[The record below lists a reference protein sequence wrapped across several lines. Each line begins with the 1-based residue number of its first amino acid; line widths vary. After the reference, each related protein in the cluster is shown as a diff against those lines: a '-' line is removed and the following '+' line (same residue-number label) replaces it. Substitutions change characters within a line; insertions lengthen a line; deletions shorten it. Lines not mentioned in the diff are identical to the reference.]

1 MPVAS
6 SETQA
11 GELSVTDDQDKA
23 VADPGGPGRPAGSAV
38 RLWGGRFAAGP
49 ADALARLSVSVQ
61 FDWRLAPYD
70 LLASAAHARVL
81 HRAGLL
87 DDRELTRMLAA
98 LDDLGRACRDGSFRP
113 DASDEDVHTAL
124 ERGLLERLGSLG
136 GKLRAGRS
144 RNDQVA
150 TDLRLYLRDHVRTI
164 IARLAELETALMTQ
178 AERHLQT
185 PAPGM
190 THLQHAQPVL
200 LAHQLLAHVQ
210 AFARDASRLRDWDKR
225 AAVSP
230 LGAGALAGSSLPL
243 DPEALAA
250 ELGFDSAADNSMD
263 AVSDRD
269 FAAEFCFAA
278 ALLGVHLSRL
288 GEEVVLWSSH
298 EFGWAEIDDAYAT
311 GSSIMPQKKNP
322 DVAELAR
329 GKAGRLIGGLTGLL
343 ITLKGLP
350 LTYNRDLQ
358 EDKEPV
364 FDAVDTLLT
373 VLPAVAGLI
382 GTLRFHTELLAE
394 SAPAGHALATDLA
407 ELLVR
412 RGTPFREAHEVVG
425 HLVVWCQVHDC
436 ELVDVS
442 DGDLAKISPLL
453 TPDVREVLTVPGAL
467 AARSGRGGTAPVR
480 VAEQLARLRAVVDQQ
495 AAWAAS

>member
-1 MPVAS
+1 MTHGA
-6 SETQA
+6 EGT
-11 GELSVTDDQDKA
+11 T
-23 VADPGGPGRPAGSAV
+23 

-49 ADALARLSVSVQ
+49 AEALARLSVSVQ
-61 FDWRLAPYD
+61 FDWRLARYD
-70 LLASAAHARVL
+70 VRASHAHARVL

-87 DDRELTRMLAA
+87 SDAELDAILTA
-98 LDDLGRACRDGSFRP
+98 LDDLDQAIANGSFRP
-113 DASDEDVHTAL
+113 TVADEDVHTAL

-150 TDLRLYLRDHVRTI
+150 TDLRLYLRDHARLIVS
-164 IARLAELETALMTQ
+164 RLAELDSALIE
-178 AERHLQT
+178 AAAAAGDL

-200 LAHQLLAHVQ
+200 FGHQLLAHAQ
-210 AFARDASRLRDWDKR
+210 AFARDVSRLRDWDRR

-230 LGAGALAGSSLPL
+230 LGAGALAGSSLPV
-243 DPEALAA
+243 DPRALAA
-250 ELGFDSAADNSMD
+250 ELGFDAAAPNSMD

-278 ALLGVHLSRL
+278 ALIGVHLSRL
-288 GEEVVLWSSH
+288 GEEIVLWSSQ
-298 EFGWAEIDDAYAT
+298 EFGWVEIDDAYAT

-343 ITLKGLP
+343 TTLKGLP
-350 LTYNRDLQ
+350 LAYNRDLQ

-364 FDAVDTLLT
+364 FDAVDTVLL
-373 VLPAVAGLI
+373 VLPAMAGLVA
-382 GTLRFHTELLAE
+382 TLRINAE
-394 SAPAGHALATDLA
+394 RLRQDAAVGYTLATDLA
-407 ELLVR
+407 EYLVC
-412 RGTPFREAHEVVG
+412 RGVPFREAHEVVG

-436 ELVDVS
+436 GLDEVS
-442 DGDLAKISPLL
+442 DADLAKVSELL
-453 TPDVREVLTVPGAL
+453 TPDVRQVITVPGAL
-467 AARSGRGGTAPVR
+467 AARKAYGGTAPER
-480 VAEQLARLRAVVDQQ
+480 VAEQITALRAAVGEH
-495 AAWAAS
+495 AAWAAGGPGGSSPRGGAAGG